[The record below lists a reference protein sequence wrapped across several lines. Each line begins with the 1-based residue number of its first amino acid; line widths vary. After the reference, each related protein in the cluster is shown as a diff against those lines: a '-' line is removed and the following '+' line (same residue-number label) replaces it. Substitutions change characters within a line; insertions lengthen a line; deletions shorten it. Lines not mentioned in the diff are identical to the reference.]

1 MGQREGRGRVSALD
15 GKIAIVTGG
24 AGPIGAAIGKRLL
37 EEGAQLVLLDRAAG
51 QLNAVVASLGAKAVP
66 VVIDLADPKAIES
79 TATDLLARFGHIDI
93 LVNNA
98 GILSNNK
105 IADAPYDE
113 WRRIFAVNLD
123 AAFLM
128 TKAILPAMRAQNWG
142 RVVMMSSLAAKSGG
156 LTAGTAY
163 STSKA
168 ALVGLTFTIAR
179 ETAAQGITVNAIAPA
194 YVMTPMVSE
203 QLSAEQ
209 RARLL
214 AQIPVGRF
222 CTPEEIAHV
231 VSFLVSPMSGFITGE
246 VIDVN
251 GGLQFD

>member
-1 MGQREGRGRVSALD
+1 MSGLA
-15 GKIAIVTGG
+15 GKVAIVTGG
-24 AGPIGAAIGKRLL
+24 AGGIGAAVGRRLIDD
-37 EEGAQLVLLDRAAG
+37 GAQVVLVDRAAN
-51 QLNAVVASLGAKAVP
+51 QLEAVVASLGPQASAAVL
-66 VVIDLADPKAIES
+66 DLADPKAIEA
-79 TATDLLARFGHIDI
+79 TASDLMSRFNHIDI

-113 WRRIFAVNLD
+113 WRQIFAVNLD
-123 AAFLM
+123 AAFLL
-128 TKAILPAMRAQNWG
+128 TKAVLPAMRAQHSG
-142 RVVMMSSLAAKSGG
+142 RVVMMSSFSAKSGG
-156 LTAGTAY
+156 ITSGTAY

-194 YVMTPMVSE
+194 YVMSPMVSD

-209 RARLL
+209 RAKLI

-231 VSFLVSPMSGFITGE
+231 VSFLVSPLSGFITGE

>member
-1 MGQREGRGRVSALD
+1 MSLQGKVAL
-15 GKIAIVTGG
+15 VTGA
-24 AGPIGAAIGKRLL
+24 AGSIGAAVSRRLA
-37 EEGAQLVLLDRAAG
+37 EDGAHVVLIDRAADAL
-51 QLNAVVASLGAKAVP
+51 QSAAAPLGDKATTSVL
-66 VVIDLADPKAIES
+66 DLADPDAIM
-79 TATDLLARFGHIDI
+79 TTVADLAHRFGHLDV

-105 IADAPYDE
+105 IAAAGYDE
-113 WRRIFAVNLD
+113 WRRIMAVNLD

-128 TKAILPAMRAQNWG
+128 TKAVLPSMRANRWG
-142 RVVMMSSLAAKSGG
+142 RIIMMSSFSSKSGG
-156 LTAGTAY
+156 ITSGTAY

-168 ALVGLTFTIAR
+168 ALIGLTFTVAR
-179 ETAAQGITVNAIAPA
+179 ETTAQGITVNAIAPA
-194 YVMTPMVSE
+194 YVMSPMVSE

-209 RARLL
+209 RAALI

-222 CTPEEIAHV
+222 CEPEEIAHV
-231 VSFLVSPMSGFITGE
+231 VSFLASPLSGFITGE

>member
-1 MGQREGRGRVSALD
+1 MSLQGKVAL
-15 GKIAIVTGG
+15 VTGA
-24 AGPIGAAIGKRLL
+24 AGSIGAAVSKRLCEDGAHVIL
-37 EEGAQLVLLDRAAG
+37 VDRLREGLAAAAEPLGDNGTTVVLDLTDPAAIGRTVAELV
-51 QLNAVVASLGAKAVP
+51 K
-66 VVIDLADPKAIES
+66 
-79 TATDLLARFGHIDI
+79 RFGHLDV

-105 IADAPYDE
+105 VADADYEE
-113 WRRIFAVNLD
+113 WRRIMAVNLD

-128 TKAILPAMRAQNWG
+128 TKAVLPSMRTNRWG
-142 RVVMMSSLAAKSGG
+142 RVVMMSSFSAKSGG
-156 LTAGTAY
+156 ITSGSAY

-168 ALVGLTFTIAR
+168 ALVGLTFTVAR
-179 ETAAQGITVNAIAPA
+179 ETTRQGITVNAIAPA
-194 YVMTPMVSE
+194 YVMSPMVSE

-209 RARLL
+209 RAALI

-222 CTPEEIAHV
+222 CEPEEIAHV
-231 VSFLVSPMSGFITGE
+231 VSFLASPLSGFITGE

>member
-1 MGQREGRGRVSALD
+1 MPLKGKVAL
-15 GKIAIVTGG
+15 VTGA
-24 AGPIGAAIGKRLL
+24 AGSIGAAVAQRLVND
-37 EEGAQLVLLDRAAG
+37 GAQVVLVDRAAD
-51 QLNAVVASLGAKAVP
+51 QLAAVAGPLGASATTAVL
-66 VVIDLADPKAIES
+66 DLADPVAIERGV
-79 TATDLLARFGHIDI
+79 AGLVARLGHIDV

-105 IADAPYDE
+105 MADATYEE

-128 TKAILPAMRAQNWG
+128 TKAVLPSMRASKWG
-142 RVVMMSSLAAKSGG
+142 RVIMMSSLSSKSGG
-156 LTAGTAY
+156 ITSGSAY

-168 ALVGLTFTIAR
+168 ALIGLTFTVAR

-194 YVMTPMVSE
+194 YVMSPMVSE

-209 RARLL
+209 RAALI

-222 CTPEEIAHV
+222 CEPDEIAHV
-231 VSFLVSPMSGFITGE
+231 VSFLASPMSGFITGE
-246 VIDVN
+246 VIDIN
-251 GGLQFD
+251 GGLHFD

>member
-1 MGQREGRGRVSALD
+1 MSLQGKVAL
-15 GKIAIVTGG
+15 VTGA
-24 AGPIGAAIGKRLL
+24 AGSIGAAVSKRLCEDGAHVIL
-37 EEGAQLVLLDRAAG
+37 VDRLREGLAAAAEPLGDNGTTVVLDLTDPAAIDRTVAELV
-51 QLNAVVASLGAKAVP
+51 K
-66 VVIDLADPKAIES
+66 
-79 TATDLLARFGHIDI
+79 RFGHLDV

-105 IADAPYDE
+105 VADADYEE
-113 WRRIFAVNLD
+113 WRRIMAVNLD

-128 TKAILPAMRAQNWG
+128 TKAVLPSMRTNRWG
-142 RVVMMSSLAAKSGG
+142 RVVMMSSFSAKSGG
-156 LTAGTAY
+156 ITSGSAY

-168 ALVGLTFTIAR
+168 ALIGLTFTVAR
-179 ETAAQGITVNAIAPA
+179 ETTRQGITVNAIAPA
-194 YVMTPMVSE
+194 YVMSPMVSE

-209 RARLL
+209 RAALI

-222 CTPEEIAHV
+222 CEPEEIAHV
-231 VSFLVSPMSGFITGE
+231 VSFLASPLSGFITGE

>member
-1 MGQREGRGRVSALD
+1 MSGLA
-15 GKIAIVTGG
+15 GKVAIVTGG
-24 AGPIGAAIGKRLL
+24 AGGIGAAVGRRLIDD
-37 EEGAQLVLLDRAAG
+37 GAQVVLVDRAAD
-51 QLNAVVASLGAKAVP
+51 QLEAVVASLGPQASAAVL
-66 VVIDLADPKAIES
+66 DLADPKAIEA
-79 TATDLLARFGHIDI
+79 TASDLMSRFNHIDI

-113 WRRIFAVNLD
+113 WRQIFAVNLD
-123 AAFLM
+123 AAFLL
-128 TKAILPAMRAQNWG
+128 TKAVLPAMRAQNSG
-142 RVVMMSSLAAKSGG
+142 RVVMMSSFSAKSGG
-156 LTAGTAY
+156 ITSGTAY

-194 YVMTPMVSE
+194 YVMSPMVSD

-209 RARLL
+209 RDKLI

-231 VSFLVSPMSGFITGE
+231 VSFLVSPLSGFITGE

>member
-1 MGQREGRGRVSALD
+1 MSGLD
-15 GKIAIVTGG
+15 GKVAIVTGAAG
-24 AGPIGAAIGKRLL
+24 AIGAAVAQRLVAD
-37 EEGAQLVLLDRAAG
+37 GAHVVMLDRAAE
-51 QLNAVVASLGAKAVP
+51 QLAAAAAPLDASATTLVLDLTDPAAVETGVA
-66 VVIDLADPKAIES
+66 DLVE
-79 TATDLLARFGHIDI
+79 RFGHIDV

-105 IADAPYDE
+105 LADAGYEE

-128 TKAILPAMRAQNWG
+128 SKAVLPSMRASKWG
-142 RVVMMSSLAAKSGG
+142 RIIMMSSLSAKSGG
-156 LTAGTAY
+156 ITSGTAY

-194 YVMTPMVSE
+194 YVMSPMVSE

-209 RARLL
+209 RAALI

-222 CTPEEIAHV
+222 CEPDEIAHV

-251 GGLQFD
+251 GGLHFD

>member
-1 MGQREGRGRVSALD
+1 MSGLA
-15 GKIAIVTGG
+15 GKVAIVTGG
-24 AGPIGAAIGKRLL
+24 AGGIGAAVGRRLIDD
-37 EEGAQLVLLDRAAG
+37 GAQVVLVDRAAD
-51 QLNAVVASLGAKAVP
+51 QLEAVVAPLGPQASAAVL
-66 VVIDLADPKAIES
+66 DLADPKAIEA
-79 TATDLLARFGHIDI
+79 TATDLMSRFNHIDI

-113 WRRIFAVNLD
+113 WRQIFAVNLD
-123 AAFLM
+123 AAFLL
-128 TKAILPAMRAQNWG
+128 TKAVLPAMRAQNSG
-142 RVVMMSSLAAKSGG
+142 RVVMMSSFSAKSGG
-156 LTAGTAY
+156 ITSGTAY

-194 YVMTPMVSE
+194 YVMSPMVSD

-209 RARLL
+209 RDKLI

-231 VSFLVSPMSGFITGE
+231 VAFLVSPLSGFITGE

>member
-1 MGQREGRGRVSALD
+1 MSLQGKVAL
-15 GKIAIVTGG
+15 VTGA
-24 AGPIGAAIGKRLL
+24 AGSIGAAVSKRLCEDGAHVIL
-37 EEGAQLVLLDRAAG
+37 VDRLREGLAAAAEPLGDNGTTVVLDLTDPAAIDRTVAELV
-51 QLNAVVASLGAKAVP
+51 K
-66 VVIDLADPKAIES
+66 
-79 TATDLLARFGHIDI
+79 RFGHLDV

-105 IADAPYDE
+105 VADADYEE
-113 WRRIFAVNLD
+113 WRRIMAVNLD

-128 TKAILPAMRAQNWG
+128 TKAVLPSMRTNRWG
-142 RVVMMSSLAAKSGG
+142 RVVMMSSFSAKSGG
-156 LTAGTAY
+156 ITSGSAY

-168 ALVGLTFTIAR
+168 ALVGLTFTVAR
-179 ETAAQGITVNAIAPA
+179 ETTRQGITVNAIAPA
-194 YVMTPMVSE
+194 YVMSPMVSE

-209 RARLL
+209 RAALI

-222 CTPEEIAHV
+222 CEPEEIAHV
-231 VSFLVSPMSGFITGE
+231 VSFLASPLSGFITGE

>member
-1 MGQREGRGRVSALD
+1 MSALS
-15 GKIAIVTGG
+15 GKVAIVTGG
-24 AGPIGAAIGKRLL
+24 AGAIGAAVARRLID
-37 EEGAQLVLLDRAAG
+37 EGAQVVLIDRAAA
-51 QLNAVVASLGAKAVP
+51 QLNNVVASLGSNASGAVL
-66 VVIDLADPKAIES
+66 DLAGPTAIEA
-79 TATDLLARFGHIDI
+79 TAADLIARFGHIDI

-113 WRRIFAVNLD
+113 WRQIFAVNLD
-123 AAFLM
+123 AAFLL
-128 TKAILPAMRAQNWG
+128 TKAVLPAMRAQKSG
-142 RVVMMSSLAAKSGG
+142 RVVMMSSFSAKSGG
-156 LTAGTAY
+156 ITSGTAY

-209 RARLL
+209 RARLI

>member
-1 MGQREGRGRVSALD
+1 MSALE
-15 GKIAIVTGG
+15 GKVAIVTGG
-24 AGPIGAAIGKRLL
+24 AGAIGAAIGRRLI
-37 EEGAQLVLLDRAAG
+37 EEGAQVVLIDRAAEELG
-51 QLNAVVASLGAKAVP
+51 TVVASLGANASAAVL
-66 VVIDLADPKAIES
+66 DLADPKAIES
-79 TATDLLARFGHIDI
+79 TAADLVSRFGRIDI

-113 WRRIFAVNLD
+113 WRQIFAVNLD
-123 AAFLM
+123 AAFLL
-128 TKAILPAMRAQNWG
+128 TKAVLPAMRAQKSG
-142 RVVMMSSLAAKSGG
+142 RVVMMSSFSAKSGG
-156 LTAGTAY
+156 ITSGTAY
-163 STSKA
+163 SSSKA

-203 QLSAEQ
+203 QLSEEQ
-209 RARLL
+209 RARLI

-231 VSFLVSPMSGFITGE
+231 VSFLVSPLSGFITGE

>member
-1 MGQREGRGRVSALD
+1 MSGLEGKVAV
-15 GKIAIVTGG
+15 VTGG
-24 AGPIGAAIGKRLL
+24 AGGIGAAVGRRLIDD
-37 EEGAQLVLLDRAAG
+37 GAQVVLVDRAAD
-51 QLNAVVASLGAKAVP
+51 QLEAVVASLGPQASAAVL
-66 VVIDLADPKAIES
+66 DLADPKAIEA
-79 TATDLLARFGHIDI
+79 TASDLMSRFNHIDI

-105 IADAPYDE
+105 IADASYDE
-113 WRRIFAVNLD
+113 WRQIFAVNLD
-123 AAFLM
+123 AAFLL
-128 TKAILPAMRAQNWG
+128 TKAVLPAMRAQHSG
-142 RVVMMSSLAAKSGG
+142 RVVMMSSFSAKSGG
-156 LTAGTAY
+156 ITSGTAY

-194 YVMTPMVSE
+194 YVMSPMVSD

-209 RARLL
+209 RAKLI

-231 VSFLVSPMSGFITGE
+231 VSFLVSPLSGFITGE

>member
-1 MGQREGRGRVSALD
+1 MSLQGKVAL
-15 GKIAIVTGG
+15 VTGA
-24 AGPIGAAIGKRLL
+24 AGSIGAAVSRRLC
-37 EEGAQLVLLDRAAG
+37 EDGAHVVLIDRATEALDAVAG
-51 QLNAVVASLGAKAVP
+51 PLGDKATTAVLDLTNPAAISAAVA
-66 VVIDLADPKAIES
+66 DLAR
-79 TATDLLARFGHIDI
+79 RFGHLDV

-105 IADAPYDE
+105 VADADYDE
-113 WRRIFAVNLD
+113 WRRIMAVNLD

-128 TKAILPAMRAQNWG
+128 SRAVLPSMRADRWG
-142 RVVMMSSLAAKSGG
+142 RIVMMSSFSAKSGG
-156 LTAGTAY
+156 ITSGTAY

-168 ALVGLTFTIAR
+168 ALVGLTFTLAR
-179 ETAAQGITVNAIAPA
+179 ETTAQGITVNAIAPA
-194 YVMTPMVSE
+194 YVMSPMVSE

-209 RARLL
+209 RAALI

-222 CTPEEIAHV
+222 CEPAEIAHV
-231 VSFLVSPMSGFITGE
+231 VSFLASPMSGFITGE

>member
-1 MGQREGRGRVSALD
+1 MSALE
-15 GKIAIVTGG
+15 GKVAIVTGG
-24 AGPIGAAIGKRLL
+24 AGAIGAAIGRRLI
-37 EEGAQLVLLDRAAG
+37 EEGAQVVLIDRAAE
-51 QLNAVVASLGAKAVP
+51 QLGRVVASLGANASAAVL
-66 VVIDLADPKAIES
+66 DLADPKAIES
-79 TATDLLARFGHIDI
+79 TAADLISRFGRIDI

-113 WRRIFAVNLD
+113 WRQIFAVNLD
-123 AAFLM
+123 AAFLL
-128 TKAILPAMRAQNWG
+128 TKAVLPAMRAQKSG
-142 RVVMMSSLAAKSGG
+142 RVVMMSSFSAKSGG
-156 LTAGTAY
+156 ITSGTAY

-203 QLSAEQ
+203 QLSEEQ
-209 RARLL
+209 RARLI

-231 VSFLVSPMSGFITGE
+231 VSFLVSPLSGFITGE

>member
-1 MGQREGRGRVSALD
+1 MSGLA
-15 GKIAIVTGG
+15 GKVAIVTGG
-24 AGPIGAAIGKRLL
+24 AGGIGAAVGRRLIDD
-37 EEGAQLVLLDRAAG
+37 GAQVVLVDRAAD
-51 QLNAVVASLGAKAVP
+51 QLEAVVASLGPQASAAVL
-66 VVIDLADPKAIES
+66 DLADPKAIEA
-79 TATDLLARFGHIDI
+79 TASDLIARFNHIDI

-113 WRRIFAVNLD
+113 WRQIFAVNLD
-123 AAFLM
+123 AAFLL
-128 TKAILPAMRAQNWG
+128 TKAVLPAMRAQHSG
-142 RVVMMSSLAAKSGG
+142 RVVMMSSFSAKSGG
-156 LTAGTAY
+156 ITSGTAY

-194 YVMTPMVSE
+194 YVMSPMVSD

-209 RARLL
+209 RDKLI

-231 VSFLVSPMSGFITGE
+231 VSFLVSPLSGFITGE

>member
-1 MGQREGRGRVSALD
+1 MSALE
-15 GKIAIVTGG
+15 GKVAIVTGG
-24 AGPIGAAIGKRLL
+24 AGAIGAAVGKRLIDD
-37 EEGAQLVLLDRAAG
+37 GAQVVLIDRAAD
-51 QLNAVVASLGAKAVP
+51 QLNSVVASLGSNASGALL
-66 VVIDLADPKAIES
+66 DLADPAAIDK
-79 TATDLLARFGHIDI
+79 TAAELVARFGHIDI

-113 WRRIFAVNLD
+113 WRQIFAVNLD
-123 AAFLM
+123 AAFLL
-128 TKAILPAMRAQNWG
+128 TKAVLPAMRAQKSG
-142 RVVMMSSLAAKSGG
+142 RVVMMSSFSAKSGG
-156 LTAGTAY
+156 ITSGTAY

-168 ALVGLTFTIAR
+168 ALVGLTFTVAR
-179 ETAAQGITVNAIAPA
+179 ETAAEGITVNAIAPA

-209 RARLL
+209 RAKLI

-231 VSFLVSPMSGFITGE
+231 VSFLVSPLSGFITGE

>member
-1 MGQREGRGRVSALD
+1 MSGLEGKV
-15 GKIAIVTGG
+15 AIVTGG
-24 AGPIGAAIGKRLL
+24 AGGIGAAVGRRLIDD
-37 EEGAQLVLLDRAAG
+37 GAQVVLVDRAAD
-51 QLNAVVASLGAKAVP
+51 QLEAVVASLGPQASAAVL
-66 VVIDLADPKAIES
+66 DLADPKAIEA
-79 TATDLLARFGHIDI
+79 TASDLIARFNHIDI

-113 WRRIFAVNLD
+113 WRQIFAVNLD
-123 AAFLM
+123 AAFLL
-128 TKAILPAMRAQNWG
+128 TKAVLPAMRAQNSG
-142 RVVMMSSLAAKSGG
+142 RVVMMSSFSAKSGG
-156 LTAGTAY
+156 ITSGTAY

-194 YVMTPMVSE
+194 YVMSPMVSD

-209 RARLL
+209 RAKLI

-231 VSFLVSPMSGFITGE
+231 VSFLVSPLSGFITGE